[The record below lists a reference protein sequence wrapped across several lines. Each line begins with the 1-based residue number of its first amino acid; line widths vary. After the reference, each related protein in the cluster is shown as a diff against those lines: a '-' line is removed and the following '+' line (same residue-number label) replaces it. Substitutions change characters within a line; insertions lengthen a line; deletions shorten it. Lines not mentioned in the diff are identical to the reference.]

1 MAMYCNNC
9 GEKGHVFRSC
19 SEPILSCGIVLL
31 DAPSLPV
38 SFSTSKILMIRRK
51 DSMSFVEFMRG
62 KYDANNLEYVST
74 LIVNM
79 TQAEQQMIT
88 TIPFDLLWR
97 QLWGDDH
104 TSIDYTQSRAKFMQ
118 LDIQGIV
125 NANQSPYEEPE
136 WGFPKGRRIRAE
148 SDIECAIREFVEET
162 NVPREAYTMV
172 NNIVLEETFVGLNNI
187 QYRHLYFIALLK
199 NPGLVNLNQK
209 FTHMQRREISGIAWK
224 SLEECKDYVRP
235 HHLER
240 GRMLDDLRNIAETY
254 EIM

>member
-38 SFSTSKILMIRRK
+38 SFATSKILMIRRK
-51 DSMSFVEFMRG
+51 DSMSFAEFMRG

-118 LDIQGIV
+118 LDVQGIV

-136 WGFPKGRRIRAE
+136 WG
-148 SDIECAIREFVEET
+148 
-162 NVPREAYTMV
+162 
-172 NNIVLEETFVGLNNI
+172 L
-187 QYRHLYFIALLK
+187 
-199 NPGLVNLNQK
+199 
-209 FTHMQRREISGIAWK
+209 
-224 SLEECKDYVRP
+224 
-235 HHLER
+235 
-240 GRMLDDLRNIAETY
+240 
-254 EIM
+254 